1 MKIQITPTE
10 NLTKKKER
18 ERKENFDENQKNKR
32 FIVMDKQYCDF
43 LKTKN
48 SIRTINFYHVIKT
61 AKTIL

>member
-10 NLTKKKER
+10 NLTKKK
-18 ERKENFDENQKNKR
+18 KKNFDENQENKR

-43 LKTKN
+43 LKTEN

-61 AKTIL
+61 AETIL

>member
-1 MKIQITPTE
+1 MK
-10 NLTKKKER
+10 TK
-18 ERKENFDENQKNKR
+18 KNKR

-61 AKTIL
+61 AETIL